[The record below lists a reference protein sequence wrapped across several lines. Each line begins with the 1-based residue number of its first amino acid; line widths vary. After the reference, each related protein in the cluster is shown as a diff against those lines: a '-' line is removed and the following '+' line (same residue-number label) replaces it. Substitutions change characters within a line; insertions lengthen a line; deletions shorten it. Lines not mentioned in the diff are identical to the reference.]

1 MVMMM
6 IMYDG
11 YDDDDDDGSRVVEC
25 YGHIVSV

>member
-1 MVMMM
+1 MM

-11 YDDDDDDGSRVVEC
+11 HDDDDDDDGSRVVEC

>member
-1 MVMMM
+1 MM

-11 YDDDDDDGSRVVEC
+11 YDDDDDDDDGSRVVEC